1 MAYLRVQVARN
12 LSDELHACLQLRRPP
27 GVEYLGGG
35 QALLRLPAGGLLGQ
49 PADREEVTRAPRPL

>member
-1 MAYLRVQVARN
+1 VQVARN